1 MSVKAALAIAV
12 VLVVVL
18 HVIWM
23 MLHPEID

>member
-1 MSVKAALAIAV
+1 MSVKEALTIAV
-12 VLVVVL
+12 PLVIIL